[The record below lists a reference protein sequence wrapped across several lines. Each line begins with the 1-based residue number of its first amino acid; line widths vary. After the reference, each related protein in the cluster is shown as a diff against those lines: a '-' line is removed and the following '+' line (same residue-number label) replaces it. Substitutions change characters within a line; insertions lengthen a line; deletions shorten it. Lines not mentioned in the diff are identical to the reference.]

1 MIANGF
7 RNLLNVIREGVSVV
21 AGNVT
26 LGLLSLALAVT
37 IWFFV
42 IDVESESRTDYF
54 PGVIPVDT
62 VNVPEGLA
70 VSQVSEPLISIRIT
84 ADKDV
89 WDRLST
95 DDFEATADL
104 SGVKQREA
112 SVPVRVNVNRGDVKI
127 EQIEPARVTVTL
139 EPVMTRRVPVKV
151 KLVGAAPLGYT
162 LASTDVSPEEADV
175 SGPASLV
182 ERVEAVEADVNLT
195 GIRVSLEQ
203 DFTLS
208 ARDSEGGE
216 IEGVTL
222 EPAMARVSLEIAQK
236 EFNVVFIV
244 NPQISGNVAA
254 GYRVA
259 RVETDPAFVSVS
271 ASLEVLQS
279 IDMLTTEDVTVDGA
293 ESDVVRSVKLRVPEG
308 ARAVG
313 GDEVV
318 VRVTV
323 APAEGES
330 VFNVAVRSSGAGSDT
345 RVTVMPP
352 TVLVTLKGAMP
363 LLQSLSRE
371 RVGASVD
378 ISNLP
383 SGTHRIA
390 PTLEIPAGT
399 EVVRVDPSELIVTVQ
414 RP

>member
-1 MIANGF
+1 MRILGNF
-7 RNLLNVIREGVSVV
+7 LSVLREGASVI
-21 AGNVT
+21 ASNVT

-54 PGVIPVDT
+54 PSPISVQT

-70 VSQVSEPLISIRIT
+70 VSKISEPSNVSVRIT

-89 WDRLST
+89 WDRLSA
-95 DDFEATADL
+95 DDFEAVADL

-112 SVPVRVNVNRGDVKI
+112 SVPVRVNLKRGNVKI
-127 EQIEPARVTVTL
+127 ETIEPARVTVNL
-139 EPVMTRRVPVKV
+139 EPVMTSTVPVRV
-151 KLVGAAPLGYT
+151 KPVGATPLGYA
-162 LASTDVSPEEADV
+162 LASTRFSPEQVEV

-182 ERVEAVEADVNLT
+182 ERVAAAEADVNLT
-195 GIRVSLEQ
+195 GIRVSLNQ
-203 DFTLS
+203 DFALT

-222 EPAMARVSLEIAQK
+222 DPGMARVSLEIVQN
-236 EFNVVFIV
+236 EFTVTFIV

-254 GYRVA
+254 GYRA
-259 RVETDPAFVSVS
+259 AKVETDRPFVQVTASV
-271 ASLEVLQS
+271 EVLQS
-279 IDMLTTEDVTVDGA
+279 IDVLTTEDISVDGA
-293 ESDVVRSVKLRVPEG
+293 ESDVVRNVKLRLPEG

-323 APAEGES
+323 VPATGET
-330 VFNVAVRSSGAGSDT
+330 VFSVAVTVNGAQSGS
-345 RVTVMPP
+345 RVELNPP
-352 TVLVTLKGAMP
+352 AVLVTLRGNMP
-363 LLQSLSRE
+363 LLQSLSSGS
-371 RVGASVD
+371 VTASVD
-378 ISNLP
+378 ISDLP
-383 SGTHRIA
+383 SGAYRFA
-390 PTLEIPAGT
+390 PTIQVPAGT
-399 EVVRVDPSELIVTVQ
+399 ELVKVDPAEILVAVQ